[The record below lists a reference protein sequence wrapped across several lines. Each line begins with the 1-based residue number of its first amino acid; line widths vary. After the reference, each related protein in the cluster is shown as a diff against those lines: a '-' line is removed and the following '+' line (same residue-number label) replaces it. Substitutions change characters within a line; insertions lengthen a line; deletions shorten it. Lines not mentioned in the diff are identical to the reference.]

1 MKNIAKKLYYLF
13 LTIIF
18 QTISISSMRIYL
30 TLFKDHKS
38 HPYIITGI
46 YFISYL
52 LFVIIYYFNLPKKK
66 RNNSSDSDS
75 SLRKRA
81 NSIKLYKRNSIIT
94 VEEDK
99 KNKEDKNKLKN
110 KKDECNQCPN
120 VYCIKNEVVY
130 PSILL
135 SFGEGFN
142 IYTLGKINVTV
153 FLMINGSI
161 LICLFRIMKSRKLTK
176 IKFNKVISLI
186 IIVLSI
192 IAFVIYNLCVS
203 DFDISYLFF
212 ILLNFFASIMICL
225 AKYYNYNT
233 IHRYS
238 IDFISN
244 NITIGDK
251 GDAKEEILLENSDYI
266 EDSNKKSDEIN
277 SINSAEDIDINS
289 TGSSLNNSIENSSSQ
304 KTKKKKKEKKE
315 SIFFL

>member
-99 KNKEDKNKLKN
+99 KI
-110 KKDECNQCPN
+110 KK
-120 VYCIKNEVVY
+120 I
-130 PSILL
+130 
-135 SFGEGFN
+135 
-142 IYTLGKINVTV
+142 KIN
-153 FLMINGSI
+153 
-161 LICLFRIMKSRKLTK
+161 
-176 IKFNKVISLI
+176 
-186 IIVLSI
+186 
-192 IAFVIYNLCVS
+192 
-203 DFDISYLFF
+203 
-212 ILLNFFASIMICL
+212 
-225 AKYYNYNT
+225 
-233 IHRYS
+233 
-238 IDFISN
+238 
-244 NITIGDK
+244 
-251 GDAKEEILLENSDYI
+251 
-266 EDSNKKSDEIN
+266 
-277 SINSAEDIDINS
+277 
-289 TGSSLNNSIENSSSQ
+289 
-304 KTKKKKKEKKE
+304 
-315 SIFFL
+315 